1 MALRNMSGVGPVKA
15 EMFKLMLKMNRCCT
29 FYNIACPGWLSIC
42 YISSPLT
49 YICNKMI
56 LSGIFRT
63 RLKFSEVKPIYK
75 KGDKNDLSNYR
86 PISLLTAFSKIF
98 EKVVYNR
105 LYQHMNNNLILANEQ
120 FGFRHS
126 SSIDIA
132 TYRLT
137 KNILTELN
145 NKLLVGGI
153 FCDLHKASDCVNY
166 DILLSKLEFYGIS
179 RTPNKL
185 LKSYLQNRYQRVLI
199 DYDSK
204 QFYSE
209 REAVTDG
216 VPQGSILGRLLFL
229 LYINDLPKQYLNYLT
244 QFFMLMILV

>member
-1 MALRNMSGVGPVKA
+1 MSYNGHTIAKTLNKYFVSVAQHIHQNKNNAKVLSNYENPTCYLARAFNQPFCMIHLQSVSSKEIEGITKSLKA
-15 EMFKLMLKMNRCCT
+15 KNSHGYDGISTKVLKL
-29 FYNIACPGWLSIC
+29 GIC

-49 YICNKMI
+49 YICNRMI
-56 LSGIFRT
+56 LSGIFPT

-75 KGDKNDLSNYR
+75 KGDKNDVSNYR

-98 EKVVYNR
+98 EKVIYNR

-137 KNILTELN
+137 KNILTAL

-185 LKSYLQNRYQRVLI
+185 PYFS
-199 DYDSK
+199 DYNMH
-204 QFYSE
+204 F
-209 REAVTDG
+209 
-216 VPQGSILGRLLFL
+216 F
-229 LYINDLPKQYLNYLT
+229 PKK
-244 QFFMLMILV
+244 M